1 VSAII
6 ASKSGNHTYL
16 YESESYRENGKVK
29 NRRRI
34 IGKIDPATGNHI
46 YKPEYLERKGLLV
59 NDESSKD
66 TPIYSVADVKHSRV
80 KEYGAFYLMSEVAK
94 MVGLVDILRETMPC
108 EYEEIL
114 NIAFFMISMGEP
126 AMYCEDWLY
135 KTESYTTK
143 DLSSQRISEILAN
156 ITEGDRLSF
165 FEKWGEFRCEN
176 EYVALDTTS
185 ISTYSDLINDAEWGY
200 NRDGEN
206 LPQVNICLLL
216 GEKSQLPIFQK
227 VYSGS
232 LGDVS
237 TLKTTLQ
244 TMSSINLSNM
254 SLVMDKGFSKV
265 VNISDMLNDPLG
277 FRFLIP
283 LKFTLRFAK
292 EQVNREK
299 SAIDSASN
307 TIVIG
312 NDVLRG
318 VTSRQKWNDEHDVFV
333 HVILN
338 TEALANAKNRLYSK
352 VWALASDVA
361 KDPEK
366 YRARSDV
373 KKYLTIRKTKN
384 GHTVKI
390 KDDALL
396 SQLETTGCLVL
407 ISNHIDNA
415 QEALEIYRTKDVVEK
430 GFWRMKTCLDLARLR
445 VHSDKT
451 MQSKIFIG
459 FIALIICAHIH
470 KTMSDNDLYKLW
482 TMKKMLKILERL
494 KIHHIKGDH
503 ILSPLTFD
511 QKKIFRA
518 FGVELGV

>member
-6 ASKSGNHTYL
+6 TSKSGNYTYL

-34 IGKIDPATGNHI
+34 IGKIDPVTGNHI
-46 YKPEYLERKGLLV
+46 YKPEYLERKGLHT
-59 NDESSKD
+59 NDESAKD
-66 TPIYSVADVKHSRV
+66 TPIYSVADVKHSHV

-94 MVGLVDILRETMPC
+94 AVGLVDILRETMPC
-108 EYEEIL
+108 EYKEVL
-114 NIAFFMISMGEP
+114 NIAFFMISTGEP

-135 KTESYTTK
+135 KTESYATK
-143 DLSSQRISEILAN
+143 GLSSQRISEILVN

-185 ISTYSDLINDAEWGY
+185 ISTYSDLINKAEWGY

-244 TMSSINLSNM
+244 TISGINLSNM

-265 VNISDMLNDPLG
+265 ININDMLTDPLG

-283 LKFTLRFAK
+283 LKFTLGFAK

-299 SAIDSASN
+299 SGIDSVSN
-307 TIVIG
+307 TIMIG
-312 NDVLRG
+312 SDVLRG

-338 TEALANAKNRLYSK
+338 TEALTSATNRLYSK
-352 VWALASDVA
+352 VCCLVSEVKKA
-361 KDPEK
+361 PEK
-366 YRARSDV
+366 YRSMPDV

-384 GHTVKI
+384 GHTIKI
-390 KDDALL
+390 KDDALMP
-396 SQLETTGCLVL
+396 QLETTGCLVL

-415 QEALEIYRTKDVVEK
+415 KEALEIYRTKDVVEK

-445 VHSDKT
+445 IHSDKA

-459 FIALIICAHIH
+459 FIALIICAHTH
-470 KTMSDNDLYKLW
+470 KTMSEKDLYKLW

-494 KIHHIKGDH
+494 KIHHIKSDQ
-503 ILSPLTFD
+503 ILSPLTKD
-511 QKKIFRA
+511 QKKIFGA
-518 FGVELGV
+518 FGLKLNL